1 MMGAVPGLFGWIFVV
16 GREYRSPENCSDTS
30 EFVTTNALMNSL
42 SRKKNMVLIIVRA
55 VFMICWSSNVCN
67 VCAECMHL
75 DFVWF
80 VNNAWDQLSE
90 KGKTPI
96 RNETKRR
103 KKTVAADKVLA
114 RISKCFYP

>member
-1 MMGAVPGLFGWIFVV
+1 
-16 GREYRSPENCSDTS
+16 
-30 EFVTTNALMNSL
+30 
-42 SRKKNMVLIIVRA
+42 
-55 VFMICWSSNVCN
+55 
-67 VCAECMHL
+67 MHL

-90 KGKTPI
+90 KGKTTI
-96 RNETKRR
+96 RNETKKR